1 MITSDVRHVAAV
13 LASTHRN
20 HPETL
25 QSLVPMFGGL
35 IVITNRQL
43 LLRLLDTE
51 TDWPWQE
58 PPQQRPPNG
67 LVSPKH

>member
-1 MITSDVRHVAAV
+1 
-13 LASTHRN
+13 
-20 HPETL
+20 
-25 QSLVPMFGGL
+25 MFGGL

-43 LLRLLDTE
+43 LLHLLDTE

-67 LVSPKH
+67 LVSSKN